1 MAKDQDRRRWNF
13 PFYMDVQTRWLDNDQ
28 YGHLNNSTYY
38 LITDTITNTYLI
50 DHCGIEPFQHP
61 KDQPQL
67 SREAPAERPEPSEEL
82 KRPTSESVIGLVI
95 SSSGDFYAPTS
106 FPNLLRIGLRVIHL
120 GNSSVTYE
128 VGIFEIP
135 ANDPARRSSSL
146 SSHADKYTLPKDALA
161 AVITRKTHVF
171 VDRQNRK
178 PVKPMPLQLQHGLSK
193 LKIDGFATA
202 KEGKNSSA
210 KL

>member
-1 MAKDQDRRRWNF
+1 MTKDQDRRSWNF
-13 PFYMDVQTRWLDNDQ
+13 PFHMDIQTRWLDNDQ

-50 DHCGIEPFQHP
+50 DHCGIQPYQHP
-61 KDQPQL
+61 TDKSQL
-67 SREAPAERPEPSEEL
+67 AEESPAEKTDPSEEK
-82 KRPTSESVIGLVI
+82 KRPTSDSVIGLVI

-106 FPNLLRIGLRVIHL
+106 FPNLLRVGLRVVHL

-128 VGIFEIP
+128 VGIFEVP
-135 ANDPARRSSSL
+135 VTDPARCSSSL

-161 AVITRKTHVF
+161 AVVTRKTHVF
-171 VDRQNRK
+171 VDRQSRK

-193 LKIDGFATA
+193 LNVDPAVVA
-202 KEGKNSSA
+202 KEGRSSA

>member
-1 MAKDQDRRRWNF
+1 MAKDQDRRSWRF
-13 PFYMDVQTRWLDNDQ
+13 PFHMDIQTRWLDNDQ

-50 DHCGIEPFQHP
+50 DHCGIQPYQHP
-61 KDQPQL
+61 NGQSQL
-67 SREAPAERPEPSEEL
+67 AKESSPERIEPSEER
-82 KRPTSESVIGLVI
+82 KRPTSDSVIGLVI

-106 FPNLLRIGLRVIHL
+106 FPNLLRVGLRIVHL

-128 VGIFEIP
+128 VGIFEVP
-135 ANDPARRSSSL
+135 ATDPARCSSSL
-146 SSHADKYTLPKDALA
+146 SSHADKYSLPKDALA

-171 VDRQNRK
+171 VDRQSRK

-193 LKIDGFATA
+193 LKVDGITS
-202 KEGKNSSA
+202 KESNTSA